1 MKGCVKS
8 SAGTALGVLFTLGLL
23 AAVEAAPPGLSASA
37 PLVLTNTTGGKNQD
51 PSVDR
56 GGRVAVFIS
65 NVNHAA
71 GVSLPVTGAF
81 DFNGSGNGITPAGA
95 TPPNPAC
102 PTCMAGDSSAGNVFV
117 WHRRAYGGDAPNT
130 IRQLTF
136 STSGGFAANR
146 FPDLDSTGRW
156 IAWDSADDHTGDNPE
171 GNREI
176 FLHSLA
182 DGSIV
187 QITDTT
193 GGGDA
198 ANRYASIAD
207 GGAQVV
213 FESTRDLSAAA
224 CLRPDG
230 VTACDNADGNS
241 EVYVWDRASGQFT
254 QVTATIGGGSTA
266 NSRPRISP
274 EGTVVAFQSTRDF
287 SDALSG
293 GVVCAQLDGGAC
305 ANDGNAEVMRFD
317 LVSRELLQVTGSAN
331 SGSCAGA
338 TSSDRVETTRAG
350 KWLVWQSKCE
360 ALLNAGDCGSC
371 DGNDEVFL
379 ADIARGQVIQVTIS
393 EGGFN
398 RVPRIAAGGA
408 WLAFESN
415 RSFLGGNLS
424 HARTLYVLRRSSRPA
439 ASGTSRPI
447 QLVEDGALGLTQ
459 SPRTIASTVSFTDGF
474 NTAIEIL
481 GVSRNG
487 RFVCFDN
494 RKGVGN
500 QEIWLLDRK
509 L

>member
-1 MKGCVKS
+1 MRGLVKR
-8 SAGTALGVLFTLGLL
+8 GTGRAFGVLLTLGFVTP
-23 AAVEAAPPGLSASA
+23 AGAAPPGLNASA

-56 GGRVAVFIS
+56 GGRVAVFTS
-65 NVNHAA
+65 NVNHQT
-71 GVSLPVTGAF
+71 GVSVPAIGAF
-81 DFNGSGNGITPAGA
+81 DFDGSGNGTTPVGA
-95 TPPNPAC
+95 APPNPAC
-102 PTCMAGDSSAGNVFV
+102 PTCAVGDPTAGNLFV
-117 WHRRAYGGDAPNT
+117 WHRRAYAGDAPNT

-136 STSGGFAANR
+136 STTGGFAANR
-146 FPDLDSTGRW
+146 FPDLDSTGQW
-156 IAWDSADDHTGDNPE
+156 IAWDSADDHTGGNPE

-182 DGSIV
+182 DGSIT

-193 GGGDA
+193 GGSDA

-207 GGAQVV
+207 GGARVA
-213 FESTRDLSAAA
+213 FESTRDFAAAA

-230 VTACDNADGNS
+230 VTACGNADGNN
-241 EVYVWDRASGQFT
+241 EIYVWDRASGQLT
-254 QVTATIGGGSTA
+254 QVTATTGGDGTA

-274 EGTVVAFQSTRDF
+274 EGNLLAFQSTRDF
-287 SDALSG
+287 SGALSG
-293 GVVCAQLDGGAC
+293 GIACAQLDGSAC
-305 ANDGNAEVMRFD
+305 VNDGNAEVMRFH
-317 LVSRELLQVTGSAN
+317 LVSRELLQVTETAN
-331 SGSCAGA
+331 SGPCAGT
-338 TSSDRVETTRAG
+338 TSSERVETTRAG

-360 ALLNAGDCGSC
+360 AQLNAGGCGSC
-371 DGNDEVFL
+371 GGNDEVFL

-393 EGGFN
+393 DGGFN

-415 RSFLGGNLS
+415 REFLGGNLA
-424 HARTLYVLRRSSRPA
+424 HARTIYVLRRSSRPA
-439 ASGTSRPI
+439 TAGTARPV
-447 QLVEDGALGLTQ
+447 QLVEDAGLGLAQ
-459 SPRTIASTVSFTDGF
+459 SPRTIASTVAFTGGF